1 MVFKQ
6 FTVHDGKCAMKI
18 GTDAVILGVLAAH
31 SAPAVIVDI
40 GTGSGVVALMLAQ
53 RYPNSRTLGIELE
66 PSAFEQAVENI
77 VDSPFNERVSCVQ
90 SSFQNWSDS
99 EDKANTVDLL
109 VSNPPFFKDKPK
121 SPIDARN
128 LARHDDSL
136 KIEEIFNGA
145 SKVLREEGV
154 LCLVWPVEREEDLLQ
169 AAASAEFHFSE
180 RWDILPTKDHSAVR
194 FVAEFCKSA
203 GDAPVSEIILEIG
216 EGQERKFTPEYLA
229 LMSEFFL
236 KA

>member
-99 EDKANTVDLL
+99 
-109 VSNPPFFKDKPK
+109 
-121 SPIDARN
+121 
-128 LARHDDSL
+128 
-136 KIEEIFNGA
+136 G
-145 SKVLREEGV
+145 
-154 LCLVWPVEREEDLLQ
+154 
-169 AAASAEFHFSE
+169 
-180 RWDILPTKDHSAVR
+180 
-194 FVAEFCKSA
+194 
-203 GDAPVSEIILEIG
+203 
-216 EGQERKFTPEYLA
+216 
-229 LMSEFFL
+229 
-236 KA
+236 